1 MATVMQVM
9 SVQSQTTVVVH
20 IRDHEELG
28 PLAKKIIPHNTFM
41 KSGSI
46 CEEV

>member
-28 PLAKKIIPHNTFM
+28 SLAKKIPHNTFM

-46 CEEV
+46 REEV